1 MTSFAAE
8 AFQTLNALF
17 ERLEKAGFDPECDG
31 HSLSF
36 DWPDGRPYLLNY
48 HGVTHQ
54 IWLASPLT
62 GAHHFQ
68 LQGSRWVSTRG
79 TAQDTEDLISLLE
92 AELAV
97 SLS

>member
-1 MTSFAAE
+1 MSLLVVE
-8 AFQTLNALF
+8 AVKTLDALF
-17 ERLEKAGFDPECDG
+17 EQLEKAGFDGECDG

-36 DWPDGRPYLLNY
+36 DLPDGRPYLLNY

-62 GAHHFQ
+62 GAHHFR
-68 LQGSRWVSTRG
+68 LQEGRWVSTRS
-79 TAQDTEDLISLLE
+79 DDELISLLE
-92 AELAV
+92 RELAV

>member
-1 MTSFAAE
+1 LTSFAAE
-8 AFQTLNALF
+8 AFQALNTLF

-36 DWPDGRPYLLNY
+36 DLPDGRPYLLNY

-68 LQGSRWVSTRG
+68 LQRNRWVSTRG